1 MHRVIFQ
8 QDGITYDAEE
18 GQWLYDVC
26 EAAGAS
32 VPFACKA
39 GACGTCAT
47 QVVQGEE
54 SLGPQRAR
62 EIRTLESNG
71 LNPTQYRLLCLA
83 DVHGTLTLGASA
95 KTHHATASLGVCT
108 VRVEEYR
115 PLTLTVCEQRFAVES
130 GEITFS
136 PGQYMIFHVPGID
149 KVIRRS
155 YSISSHPSDR
165 KHFEICVRA
174 VSGGFCS
181 NFIHRL
187 RPGDCIQVE
196 GPYGAFQL
204 HDGSQRDILMIATG
218 TGIAPIK
225 SMILSLL
232 GQASTR
238 RIRLFFGL
246 RNVSDLF
253 YTTMLN
259 ELRHTHPRFEPTIIL
274 SQPDPVGWTGLRGRV
289 TDLIRDQVSRE
300 EAVTTDAYLCGG
312 RPMIEEAKRL
322 LIYKGMNIEHIRH
335 ENFF

>member
-1 MHRVIFQ
+1 MRTIHRVTFQ

-47 QVVQGEE
+47 QIVEGEE

-71 LNPTQYRLLCLA
+71 LDPKQYRLLCLG
-83 DVHGTLTLGASA
+83 DVHGPLTLGASA
-95 KTHHATASLGVCT
+95 KTQQGAASLGLFKA
-108 VRVEEYR
+108 RVEEYR
-115 PLTLTVCEQRFAVES
+115 PLTLTVCQQRFAIES
-130 GEITFS
+130 GEIRFC
-136 PGQYMIFHVPGID
+136 PGQYMIFHVPGLD

-165 KHFEICVRA
+165 THFEICVRA

-196 GPYGAFQL
+196 GPYGDFRLA
-204 HDGSQRDILMIATG
+204 DGSQRDILMIATG

-225 SMILSLL
+225 SMLLSLTKTFSR
-232 GQASTR
+232 G
-238 RIRLFFGL
+238 
-246 RNVSDLF
+246 
-253 YTTMLN
+253 
-259 ELRHTHPRFEPTIIL
+259 TI
-274 SQPDPVGWTGLRGRV
+274 
-289 TDLIRDQVSRE
+289 
-300 EAVTTDAYLCGG
+300 
-312 RPMIEEAKRL
+312 
-322 LIYKGMNIEHIRH
+322 
-335 ENFF
+335 